1 MKNVKK
7 IRRIIVSTVLVLFFF
22 SLTTWV
28 YAAKPIVLR
37 SIVQAP
43 AKAKFSKTFDAYL
56 DAVEKKTNGRVKFE
70 RYYSGALAKAPQI
83 LDALGGGIAD
93 IGVFVATYTPGKVPM
108 ATVGYLPGAYNHVWV
123 AAKAYLELYD
133 TIPAMQKEMQ
143 KNNVRLISVWGTG
156 PYFIFTKKRI
166 SSLED
171 IKGLKLA
178 ASGQIGLLVKALGGA
193 AVGLPITESY
203 TAVDRGTID
212 GVCYGPSAAAA
223 YSIHETAKYLFK
235 LRVGGGVGP
244 IGINLDKFNSLPAD
258 IQQIMIEA
266 GKEHPRSVEQIYQ
279 IDGDQSSL
287 MKMKKG
293 GLIEVEPSAAM
304 QAQVQ
309 NIIESS
315 VWGKWANDLEKK
327 GLPGNML
334 LNKYQQLLKKYE
346 PMSPF

>member
-1 MKNVKK
+1 MKKAKK
-7 IRRIIVSTVLVLFFF
+7 IGRLMTSTLLVLFLLG
-22 SLTTWV
+22 LTSWA

-37 SIVQAP
+37 SLVQAP

-56 DAVEKKTNGRVKFE
+56 DAVEKKSNGRVKFE

-83 LDALGGGIAD
+83 LDAIGGGIAD
-93 IGVFVATYTPGKVPM
+93 IAVFVATYTPGKVPL

-123 AAKAYLELYD
+123 AAKAYLELYE
-133 TIPAMQKEMQ
+133 TVPAMQKEMA
-143 KNNVRLISVWGTG
+143 KNNVRLVTVWGTG
-156 PYFIFTKKRI
+156 PYFIFSKKQLR
-166 SSLED
+166 SLDD

-178 ASGQIGLLVKALGGA
+178 ATGQIGLLVKALGA
-193 AVGLPITESY
+193 SAVGLPITESY

-223 YSIHETAKYLFK
+223 YSIHEVAKHLFK

-244 IGINLDKFNSLPAD
+244 IGMNLDKWNSLPSD
-258 IQQIMIEA
+258 IQRIMIEV

-293 GLIEVEPSAAM
+293 GLQVTEPSAAM
-304 QAQVQ
+304 QSKVQ
-309 NIIESS
+309 NIIEQS

-327 GLPGNML
+327 GQPGNAIL
-334 LNKYQQLLKKYE
+334 KKYQQLLKKYE